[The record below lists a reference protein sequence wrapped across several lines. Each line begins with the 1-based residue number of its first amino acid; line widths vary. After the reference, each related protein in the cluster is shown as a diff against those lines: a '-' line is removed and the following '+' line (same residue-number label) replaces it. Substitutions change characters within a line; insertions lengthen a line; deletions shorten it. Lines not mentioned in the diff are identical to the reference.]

1 MKFHKTTFNA
11 VPKEYWYKY
20 FWELLLYE
28 PALVFGDAIGLCE
41 EYPFHFE
48 VSNNEPLIMKP
59 MPFPKA
65 QREWIKEH
73 MR

>member
-1 MKFHKTTFNA
+1 M
-11 VPKEYWYKY
+11 
-20 FWELLLYE
+20 
-28 PALVFGDAIGLCE
+28 FGDAIGLCE